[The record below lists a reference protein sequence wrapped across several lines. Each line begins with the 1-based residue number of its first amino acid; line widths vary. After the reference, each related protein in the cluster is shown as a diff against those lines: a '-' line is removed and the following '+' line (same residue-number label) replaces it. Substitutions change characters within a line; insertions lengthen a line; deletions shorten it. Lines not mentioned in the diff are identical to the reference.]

1 MNRRSRQTLAASI
14 YGVLSEDG
22 ILPSTLPA
30 CLRCFMLASCI
41 KIRQLTPR
49 EVKVATRTTAAAL
62 GGGLSSSIHLCQP
75 TTGELLSLSEP
86 S

>member
-30 CLRCFMLASCI
+30 CLRCFMVASCI

-49 EVKVATRTTAAAL
+49 EVKVATQGQQL
-62 GGGLSSSIHLCQP
+62 QPWGG
-75 TTGELLSLSEP
+75 SLKQYPPLPAHHWRIAVSK
-86 S
+86 

>member
-30 CLRCFMLASCI
+30 CLRCFMVASCI

-49 EVKVATRTTAAAL
+49 EVKVATQGQQL
-62 GGGLSSSIHLCQP
+62 QPWGGVSQAVSTFASPPLENCCL
-75 TTGELLSLSEP
+75 
-86 S
+86 

>member
-30 CLRCFMLASCI
+30 CLRCFMVASCI

-62 GGGLSSSIHLCQP
+62 GGVSQAVSTFASPPLENCCL
-75 TTGELLSLSEP
+75 
-86 S
+86 